1 MNTLPIES
9 LELRALEQRNRL
21 HQTTA
26 ELKTKVAAA
35 RAETRHIKECPRT
48 LGRSFDHLVSCGIS
62 VGIWTSW
69 NIYPRLGSA

>member
-21 HQTTA
+21 HQTTT

-35 RAETRHIKECPRT
+35 REKFAISKNARE
-48 LGRSFDHLVSCGIS
+48 HLVGASIALSLVGFLSGYGLAGIF
-62 VGIWTSW
+62 T
-69 NIYPRLGSA
+69 RE

>member
-21 HQTTA
+21 HQTTT

-35 RAETRHIKECPRT
+35 REKFAISKNVRE
-48 LGRSFDHLVSCGIS
+48 HLVGASIVLSLVGFLSGYGLAGIF
-62 VGIWTSW
+62 T
-69 NIYPRLGSA
+69 RE